1 MSSASDPPVHAHCSG
16 SSVMLLYDLIAFFP
30 SRDPKPRSQSGLN
43 AGVTACHRAAVCW
56 SPGAACPSERQISG
70 SKELREPPA
79 KGRARQEMLTM
90 HLLSEYF
97 RISKRMKYVGQQG
110 YGVRVLLVTLLQP
123 APGAGGQPG
132 TKGACAKGGS
142 CWKPSGLQRGS
153 ALPAGRGS
161 QPHRGVMGM
170 CPGGSLTS
178 PSALWY

>member
-1 MSSASDPPVHAHCSG
+1 MTNFRLEGAPRASSKGQSPPGNAH
-16 SSVMLLYDLIAFFP
+16 
-30 SRDPKPRSQSGLN
+30 N
-43 AGVTACHRAAVCW
+43 AL
-56 SPGAACPSERQISG
+56 PIP
-70 SKELREPPA
+70 
-79 KGRARQEMLTM
+79 
-90 HLLSEYF
+90 EYF
-97 RISKRMKYVGQQG
+97 RISKRMKYVGQHG

-178 PSALWY
+178 PSAVWY